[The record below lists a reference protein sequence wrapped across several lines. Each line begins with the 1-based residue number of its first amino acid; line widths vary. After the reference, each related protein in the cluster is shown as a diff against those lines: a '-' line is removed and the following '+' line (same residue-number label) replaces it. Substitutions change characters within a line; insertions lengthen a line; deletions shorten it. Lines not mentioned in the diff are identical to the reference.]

1 VRRRVNSTP
10 VVSWYPPSPDGS
22 SLVCLGTAGA
32 HGSLVRHV
40 VVLSG
45 DAQVLEGLRRSLRV
59 FQNAWATHFVE
70 TTTEALAAL
79 ALHPVEALICDSKV
93 NGLELE
99 PFLSLVREKW
109 PTVVRAVLCGTD
121 VKPDQAQ
128 RLARTAHQVLRKPL
142 IPGQMFDLVERAS
155 LVLSIVRSD
164 RVKLVLAKLGQLPAL
179 PVTYEKLSEMTSNP
193 DVSLDEVASVVE
205 RDPAVTANVLKIIN
219 SAYFG
224 LPRRVS
230 SVRETVKYLGIQP
243 LKNIVLTVEVF
254 EGIASGA
261 TAKDLQM
268 NALSRACAMR
278 ELLGRTPMGEAAF
291 AAGILADIGQLLIAT
306 RLPID
311 MAAIQ
316 KEMANHT
323 QEHAERERFGSTHA
337 ELGGALLSLW
347 NLPSPLVEAV
357 TLHHTPPAA
366 AATANVATALALV
379 CAMEEEAHAEGARKS
394 ELSTTVA
401 KLAEVF
407 PTVNLQAVRRQLA
420 PREEAV
426 ASHA

>member
-1 VRRRVNSTP
+1 M
-10 VVSWYPPSPDGS
+10 
-22 SLVCLGTAGA
+22 
-32 HGSLVRHV
+32 RHV

-59 FQNAWATHFVE
+59 FQNAWATHFVD
-70 TTTEALAAL
+70 TTTDALSAL

-93 NGLELE
+93 TGLELE
-99 PFLSLVREKW
+99 AFLALARERW

-121 VKPDQAQ
+121 VKPEQAL
-128 RLARTAHQVLRKPL
+128 RLARAAHQVLKKPL

-155 LVLSIVRSD
+155 LVLGLVRSE
-164 RVKLVLAKLGQLPAL
+164 RVKVVLAKLGSLPAL
-179 PVTYEKLSEMTSNP
+179 PVTYEKLSELTSNP

-230 SVRETVKYLGIQP
+230 SVRETVRYLGIQP

-254 EGIASGA
+254 EGMASGP

-268 NALSRACAMR
+268 SALARACAMR
-278 ELLGRTPMGEAAF
+278 ELLGRTPLGEAAF

-311 MAAIQ
+311 MAAIR
-316 KEMANHT
+316 KEMSTQT
-323 QEHAERERFGSTHA
+323 QEEAERARLGSTHA

-347 NLPSPLVEAV
+347 NLPSSMVEAV

-379 CAMEEEAHAEGARKS
+379 CAMEEELRAEGDRKA
-394 ELSTTVA
+394 ELTATVS

-426 ASHA
+426 A